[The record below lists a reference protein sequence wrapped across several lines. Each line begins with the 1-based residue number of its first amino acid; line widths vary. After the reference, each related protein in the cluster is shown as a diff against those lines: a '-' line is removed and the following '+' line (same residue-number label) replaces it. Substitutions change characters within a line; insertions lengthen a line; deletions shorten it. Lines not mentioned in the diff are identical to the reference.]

1 MSRVKKRVDGH
12 ETRNGREAAPAVQK
26 QPSLLVPAMLAV
38 LAIVALIGAG
48 ALILQPPSTARG
60 ASGSTAGGV
69 TPTVALR
76 TPGSTSAPAKPYST
90 SAPVGGKIAVRAED
104 GVVRLAASDFADG
117 RARFYTYRGSTKTV
131 TFFVLKSSD
140 GVIRAAFDACDVCYA
155 AKKGYRQEG
164 DVMVC
169 NNCGTR
175 FPSVRINVE
184 VGGCNPSPLQMQVQ
198 GDTILIKAS
207 DIEAGARFF

>member
-1 MSRVKKRVDGH
+1 MSRAKQRVGGH
-12 ETRNGREAAPAVQK
+12 ETRSDRDAAPAVQK
-26 QPSLLVPAMLAV
+26 GPSVLVPAMLAL

-48 ALILQPPSTARG
+48 ALILQSPSTARG
-60 ASGSTAGGV
+60 ASVNTGGGAAPTAG
-69 TPTVALR
+69 LR
-76 TPGSTSAPAKPYST
+76 APGSTSIPAGS
-90 SAPVGGKIAVRAED
+90 KIAVRAEE
-104 GVVRLAASDFADG
+104 GVVRLATADFADG
-117 RARFYTYRGSTKTV
+117 RARFYTYRGPTKTI